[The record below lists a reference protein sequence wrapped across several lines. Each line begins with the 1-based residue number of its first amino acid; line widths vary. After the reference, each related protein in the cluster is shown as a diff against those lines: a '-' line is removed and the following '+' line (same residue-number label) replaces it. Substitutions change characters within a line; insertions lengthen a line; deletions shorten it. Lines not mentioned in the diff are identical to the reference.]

1 LQEHVF
7 DAAMVGQAVQHRGCH
22 FGVPE
27 NLRPVG
33 EGEICGDQQR
43 GVFVPPIKIALRL
56 ASRKAPAANS
66 RTSASSITVSAKLNL
81 ARHHPPAGFYL
92 NSSQL
97 LSKLR
102 APLNQIENR
111 GIKRRL
117 GMALSDDRP
126 PPANA
131 WQSGCRAAKAGFTE
145 SLHRI
150 NIPTKSDFGAISL
163 SNRLEELRWI
173 SGFRIES

>member
-22 FGVPE
+22 FGVSE
-27 NLRPVG
+27 SLRPAG

-102 APLNQIENR
+102 APPQPNR
-111 GIKRRL
+111 KPRDQTPPRDGVKRRSTATRQCL
-117 GMALSDDRP
+117 AIWMPRGKSRIYRIVASDQYTPR
-126 PPANA
+126 
-131 WQSGCRAAKAGFTE
+131 K
-145 SLHRI
+145 
-150 NIPTKSDFGAISL
+150 AISVL
-163 SNRLEELRWI
+163 
-173 SGFRIES
+173 